1 MAQIQDAFQ
10 YSSQSNSSG
19 SSSTDQL
26 PNWYLN
32 AGNKSTDYFNKQLN
46 NLPTQG
52 YQGDRYAGLSGL
64 QQSGI
69 GQGQGYIDQS
79 QPMYGQGAN
88 MMGQGG
94 NLMQGAYNR
103 LSGAGQYDPAQMQ
116 QHMNPYLNGALNT
129 MTNLANRNL
138 TENVM
143 PGVNSTFTGAGQFG
157 STRNADFMNRAI
169 RDNQDSIN
177 NAAGTMLNQS
187 YDQAAND
194 YLNWDKSA
202 IDAGQAMGST
212 GQNMGALGQMM
223 GQYGI
228 TGLNTGMNLGQMSQA
243 DQQAA
248 LDAQKAQWTENYTFP
263 NDVYG
268 GLSNAYNTSVG
279 RLTNQGSMSQSS
291 SGSNTS
297 YRTDSGITV

>member
-1 MAQIQDAFQ
+1 
-10 YSSQSNSSG
+10 
-19 SSSTDQL
+19 
-26 PNWYLN
+26 
-32 AGNKSTDYFNKQLN
+32 
-46 NLPTQG
+46 
-52 YQGDRYAGLSGL
+52 
-64 QQSGI
+64 
-69 GQGQGYIDQS
+69 
-79 QPMYGQGAN
+79 
-88 MMGQGG
+88 
-94 NLMQGAYNR
+94 
-103 LSGAGQYDPAQMQ
+103 
-116 QHMNPYLNGALNT
+116 
-129 MTNLANRNL
+129 
-138 TENVM
+138 
-143 PGVNSTFTGAGQFG
+143 
-157 STRNADFMNRAI
+157 
-169 RDNQDSIN
+169 
-177 NAAGTMLNQS
+177 
-187 YDQAAND
+187 
-194 YLNWDKSA
+194 
-202 IDAGQAMGST
+202 MGST